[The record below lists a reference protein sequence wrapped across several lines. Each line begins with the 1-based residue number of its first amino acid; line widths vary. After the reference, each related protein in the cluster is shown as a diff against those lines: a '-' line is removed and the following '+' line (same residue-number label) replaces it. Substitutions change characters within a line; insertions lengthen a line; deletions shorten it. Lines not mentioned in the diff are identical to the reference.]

1 MDVLLLQLA
10 AALAKGVDVPG
21 PYSRDDLLESR
32 ELLKGFA
39 DLLATWALSE
49 DNNAGG
55 LEAVRALSEP
65 DVVGLQGEAEAAPG
79 GRMRGIIRE
88 SRGVDSRAELVAGL
102 RMLRDRVEQL
112 EVETASVMRRSGATV
127 RQLAHATGLSERQ
140 ANNRYRR
147 VLPPEG
153 SRWR

>member
-10 AALAKGVDVPG
+10 AALAQGADVPG
-21 PYSRDDLLESR
+21 PYERDDLLESKTLR
-32 ELLKGFA
+32 EGFA

-49 DNNAGG
+49 DNTAGG
-55 LEAVRALSEP
+55 AEAIHALREP
-65 DVVGLQGEAEAAPG
+65 DRIKLQADAAPD
-79 GRMRGIIRE
+79 GRIRGVVRE
-88 SRGVDSRAELVAGL
+88 SRDVDPRAELVAGL
-102 RMLRDRVEQL
+102 RILRDRVEQL
-112 EVETASVMRRSGATV
+112 EVETASVMRRSGTTV

>member
-10 AALAKGVDVPG
+10 VALVQGTDVPG
-21 PYSRDDLLESR
+21 PYDRDELLENMK
-32 ELLKGFA
+32 LLEGFA
-39 DLLATWALSE
+39 DLLGTWALSE
-49 DNNAGG
+49 DNTAGAV
-55 LEAVRALSEP
+55 EAVRALREP
-65 DVVGLQGEAEAAPG
+65 DRIELQAEAAPD
-79 GRMRGIIRE
+79 GRIRGLVRE
-88 SRGVDSRAELVAGL
+88 SRAADPRAELVAGL

-112 EVETASVMRRSGATV
+112 EVETASAMRRSGTTV

-153 SRWR
+153 SRWK